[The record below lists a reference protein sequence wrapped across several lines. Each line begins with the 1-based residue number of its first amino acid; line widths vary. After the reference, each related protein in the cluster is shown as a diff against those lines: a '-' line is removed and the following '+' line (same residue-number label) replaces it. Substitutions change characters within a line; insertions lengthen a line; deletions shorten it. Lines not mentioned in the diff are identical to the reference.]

1 MPLGVVE
8 SDRKLL
14 IAGGALLLLLLGASV
29 VFAPPTNT
37 LPSPIPSTYSSQSD
51 GAEAAYTLL
60 VRLHYPVRR
69 WEDPPTELPGDA
81 DAANVLLILAD
92 PTETPSAKERV
103 AIFDFVELGGH
114 VLFTGRNIRQ
124 FFPAADISE
133 ATPDPTWTSYSPN
146 LPSGA
151 AHDAAR
157 ISIQPEAYWG
167 NLTEEQLAIY
177 GAPESTAVVSWTQGD
192 GSVTWWAGP
201 TPLTNAGISRDDNLT
216 IFLNTVSNWSKDSH
230 YHIYW
235 DEYFHGQRSSLWS
248 YARSTALVWG
258 LLQISLLAGAVL
270 LTFSR
275 RSGPVY
281 APSVRSRLSPL
292 EYVDTLGGLYQRA
305 GAASAA
311 VSVSYLRLRY
321 LLARQLGLPNDLP
334 DAELARSAEE
344 RLGWKNFASENI
356 LGRASGASRDLNL
369 RNREA
374 LELVRGLERYTAKL
388 EAHSQF
394 RQEKT

>member
-1 MPLGVVE
+1 
-8 SDRKLL
+8 
-14 IAGGALLLLLLGASV
+14 
-29 VFAPPTNT
+29 
-37 LPSPIPSTYSSQSD
+37 
-51 GAEAAYTLL
+51 
-60 VRLHYPVRR
+60 
-69 WEDPPTELPGDA
+69 
-81 DAANVLLILAD
+81 
-92 PTETPSAKERV
+92 
-103 AIFDFVELGGH
+103 
-114 VLFTGRNIRQ
+114 
-124 FFPAADISE
+124 
-133 ATPDPTWTSYSPN
+133 
-146 LPSGA
+146 
-151 AHDAAR
+151 
-157 ISIQPEAYWG
+157 
-167 NLTEEQLAIY
+167 
-177 GAPESTAVVSWTQGD
+177 
-192 GSVTWWAGP
+192 
-201 TPLTNAGISRDDNLT
+201 
-216 IFLNTVSNWSKDSH
+216 
-230 YHIYW
+230 
-235 DEYFHGQRSSLWS
+235 
-248 YARSTALVWG
+248 
-258 LLQISLLAGAVL
+258 VL